1 MYSLWDDSTF
11 LFFFFCHPQ
20 LFAKMPSARIS
31 LKSVFPF
38 CNDIYPI
45 SFLEAVGRD
54 WEEKEVYEEK
64 NINQEIFNKHGTY
77 YTWPA
82 FIFLLV

>member
-1 MYSLWDDSTF
+1 M
-11 LFFFFCHPQ
+11 P
-20 LFAKMPSARIS
+20 FAMIS

-45 SFLEAVGRD
+45 SFLEAVGGG
-54 WEEKEVYEEK
+54 WEEKEAYEEK
-64 NINQEIFNKHGTY
+64 TINQEIVNKYSTN

-82 FIFLLV
+82 FISLLLFS